1 MPPGLCACTCV
12 CACVCAEAARCWQ
25 GSDIGPVALNSL
37 CQLSQAN
44 VDASITLYSLPSE
57 WHSSAHFFK
66 KFNLFICIAQP
77 RHVHAGTWEC
87 LCFVVCVCFFF
98 LLYLCVCFL
107 LFSWSSC
114 GELLHFR
121 VTRPL
126 PKVEQ
131 EAEAC
136 RQWTGNGRLGGGGE
150 EGAGDKKQCINREKM
165 KCRER
170 VRYEANGED
179 KRARKHLG

>member
-1 MPPGLCACTCV
+1 MHAC
-12 CACVCAEAARCWQ
+12 
-25 GSDIGPVALNSL
+25 
-37 CQLSQAN
+37 
-44 VDASITLYSLPSE
+44 
-57 WHSSAHFFK
+57 
-66 KFNLFICIAQP
+66 
-77 RHVHAGTWEC
+77 TWEC
-87 LCFVVCVCFFF
+87 LCFVVCVFFL

-114 GELLHFR
+114 GELLYFR
-121 VTRPL
+121 VIRPL

-136 RQWTGNGRLGGGGE
+136 RQWTGNGGGRRGE
-150 EGAGDKKQCINREKM
+150 EKKRQYINREKM